1 MTIIEPELTG
11 DWITALLQMYKE
23 GGWLPMWPNPSYTNI
38 MIGTHADAVIAD
50 AYMKGIRN
58 YDIGLAYEALR
69 KNAMVPPDCD
79 TQRRYG
85 DRDYWTS
92 FEGRAGARLL
102 PLPRICSR

>member
-1 MTIIEPELTG
+1 MTLIEPELTG

-85 DRDYWTS
+85 DRTI
-92 FEGRAGARLL
+92 GPLL
-102 PLPRICSR
+102 KDVQEPAITTPSDM